1 MNGKSNG
8 PVIVV
13 GCDGSEGSAAALR
26 FGAAEAKLRD
36 GRLRMVVAYDRTV
49 VLVDGY
55 AHAGD
60 ELTARYKEQAKSAA
74 EAVRDKVTAEL
85 DEPVDVE
92 LVVDRGRPAQ
102 VLIDHA
108 RDAQMLVVGARGL
121 GTWGRLLLGSVSTE
135 VVHHADVPVVVIP
148 ARHKTSPNPG
158 DH

>member
-1 MNGKSNG
+1 MNEASNT

-13 GCDGSEGSAAALR
+13 GCDGSEGSAAAVR

-36 GRLRMVVAYDRTV
+36 GNLRIVAAYEPTV
-49 VLVDGY
+49 VVDGY
-55 AHAGD
+55 AYVGNDLAD
-60 ELTARYKEQAKSAA
+60 EYIEHVKTAA
-74 EAVRDKVTAEL
+74 EAVRDKVLAEL

-92 LVVDRGRPAQ
+92 LLVDRGRPAQ

-121 GTWGRLLLGSVSTE
+121 GTWGRLLVGSVSTE

-148 ARHKTSPNPG
+148 GGHQAHRS
-158 DH
+158 